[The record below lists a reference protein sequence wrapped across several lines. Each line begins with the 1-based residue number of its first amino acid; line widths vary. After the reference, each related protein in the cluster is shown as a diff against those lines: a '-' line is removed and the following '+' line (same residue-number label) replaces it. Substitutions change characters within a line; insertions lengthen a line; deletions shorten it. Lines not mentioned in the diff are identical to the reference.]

1 MDQLIG
7 SGLLKF
13 VDILSHVQPG
23 ADTLRPLLDVVQ
35 TFIDDACST
44 TPHLLVV
51 FDAIS
56 TLEWLDFDTTEVG
69 RLSRALSSL
78 CRKVLFG
85 WPLPLGIILTG

>member
-1 MDQLIG
+1 MDQLVT
-7 SGLLKF
+7 SGFLKF

-23 ADTLRPLLDVVQ
+23 EPTLRPLLDLVQ
-35 TFIDDACST
+35 TFFNDTRAT

-56 TLEWLDFDTTEVG
+56 TLGWLGFDVTEVG

-78 CRKVLFG
+78 CRKVLFK
-85 WPLPLGIILTG
+85 